1 MGTFQGNIVIY
12 ILIGLA
18 LSIIHTWIYNSTNYS
33 LLLVT
38 LLHAAVDASTRTL
51 LPLIFGSDR
60 ASGNLVPLISF
71 GIWALILT
79 IITRSNL
86 NKNLHNKKEKIHRYM
101 NQSQNSLFK
110 AAIYSRPVA
119 ESRILGLVH

>member
-12 ILIGLA
+12 ILIALA

-38 LLHAAVDASTRTL
+38 LLHAAIDASTRTL
-51 LPLIFGSDR
+51 LPLLFRSDK

-71 GIWALILT
+71 GIWAIVLT
-79 IITRSNL
+79 VITRSNL
-86 NKNLHNKKEKIHRYM
+86 NKSLHNNKEKITPAH
-101 NQSQNSLFK
+101 
-110 AAIYSRPVA
+110 
-119 ESRILGLVH
+119 